1 MNREVHVGFY
11 EGVGVESP
19 RAARPLNLGQFK
31 VLPKYMEAVVMN
43 VDEVIKKYVSE
54 QRGTYRLLSEKT
66 KEFLS
71 SILSSEGIVAHSITT
86 RHFEATPLEKI
97 RETGHTNPANPH
109 HMNLPGALR

>member
-54 QRGTYRLLSEKT
+54 QRGTYKKKRRNSFRLFSVLRVLSHIRSQPEKKT
-66 KEFLS
+66 Q
-71 SILSSEGIVAHSITT
+71 
-86 RHFEATPLEKI
+86 RNLEK
-97 RETGHTNPANPH
+97 R
-109 HMNLPGALR
+109 